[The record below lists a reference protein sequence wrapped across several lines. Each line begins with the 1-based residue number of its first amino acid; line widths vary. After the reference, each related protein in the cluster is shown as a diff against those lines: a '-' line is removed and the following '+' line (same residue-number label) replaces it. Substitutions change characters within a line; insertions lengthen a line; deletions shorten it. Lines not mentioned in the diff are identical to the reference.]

1 MEDFEEHIDM
11 DVYSGDTILVMNIHD
26 MEELMTRVSVA
37 SVARYERTRDPLD
50 DRMKRSEAKKYVS
63 RRGFKTS
70 VLDEWERRGFLH
82 TERRSDKANGAIWYS
97 KADIE
102 RVIAMHG
109 MSDIV
114 VKDALYKKKLGI

>member
-1 MEDFEEHIDM
+1 MEDFEGHIRM
-11 DVYSGDTILVMNIHD
+11 DVSLGDTILVMSIPD
-26 MEELMTRVSVA
+26 IEELMTRVSVA
-37 SVARYERTRDPLD
+37 SVARYEKTRDPMD

-70 VLDEWERRGFLH
+70 VLDEWERRGFLS
-82 TERRSDKANGAIWYS
+82 TEKKSDKVNGTTWYS

-114 VKDALYKKKLGI
+114 AKDAIYKKKLGI

>member
-1 MEDFEEHIDM
+1 MEDFEGHIRM
-11 DVYSGDTILVMNIHD
+11 DVCPGDTILVMSIPD
-26 MEELMTRVSVA
+26 IEELMTRVSVA
-37 SVARYERTRDPLD
+37 SVARYEKTRDPMD

-70 VLDEWERRGFLH
+70 VLDEWERRGFLS
-82 TERRSDKANGAIWYS
+82 TEKKSDKVNGTTWYS

-114 VKDALYKKKLGI
+114 AKDAIYKKKLGI